1 MRHLCT
7 LFHLFVAM
15 LIWSYLA
22 TLRSR
27 YWCSSPMLRT
37 WRARSTT
44 GSNSVVFMH
53 VIFRI
58 SHLCQGLR
66 WVGKGTRLWPII
78 ASYPGGGGGGGGG
91 GGAYSSSSRAG
102 RLGRTLWPQNSTSV
116 AETERGGQNSTMTPP
131 TLEKGGQYSTSVWKV
146 CKKGGQKSTILK
158 NIGVKIL
165 QVWKWGSKFYMLK
178 NRGQNSTMLEKRGV
192 NILHP
197 TPKVEVKILHRLKK
211 GGQKGRAYPLPKI

>member
-1 MRHLCT
+1 MTAVTSSWPTRYDRLHRGRHCILVTWYTINGKCRCFLGVT
-7 LFHLFVAM
+7 FMFLAWVMHFNFLMMLPWWKQNFVPNAQNPETV
-15 LIWSYLA
+15 SQ
-22 TLRSR
+22 SE
-27 YWCSSPMLRT
+27 P
-37 WRARSTT
+37 
-44 GSNSVVFMH
+44 
-53 VIFRI
+53 
-58 SHLCQGLR
+58 
-66 WVGKGTRLWPII
+66 RL
-78 ASYPGGGGGGGGG
+78 PGGG
-91 GGAYSSSSRAG
+91 YSSSSRAG

-116 AETERGGQNSTMTPP
+116 AETEKGGQNSTMTPP
-131 TLEKGGQYSTSVWKV
+131 TLEKGGQYSTSVGKV
-146 CKKGGQKSTILK
+146 CKKGGQKYTILK